1 MVQSIQKYFS
11 LKASG
16 ILTQNYTVSS
26 QDLDTVKRN
35 KSVWSYRYYY
45 RPE

>member
-35 KSVWSYRYYY
+35 KSV
-45 RPE
+45 